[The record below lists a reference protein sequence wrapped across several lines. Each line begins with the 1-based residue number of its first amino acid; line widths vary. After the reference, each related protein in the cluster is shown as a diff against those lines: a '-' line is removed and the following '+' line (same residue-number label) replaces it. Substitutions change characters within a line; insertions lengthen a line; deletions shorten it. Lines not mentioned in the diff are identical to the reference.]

1 MRIVPALVII
11 GILALALVIAGC
23 TETPPQETGQVGIL
37 YSAAGPMPSLLA
49 TDQIDGFLIW
59 QPQVE
64 LASAS
69 GIGKIISYTQDLPP
83 GIWNDH
89 TCCALIVREDQIQ
102 NNPDLVN
109 AMSALTIVG
118 VQYIRDNPDRSVEL
132 TAEWLFGTGNV
143 TVGNA
148 TLNPVD
154 VEKVAMRTFN
164 FTTDITDNWVKS
176 NEQFVQAYS
185 DLGYINGRLKGAP
198 AGQVDSILFNFGPY
212 HAAKKM
218 LEDGQIVTPAPVER
232 TLAIGYLPSDHDAP
246 LFVLL
251 KDWEY
256 FNNIY
261 GITLKPSDL
270 TAQKPE
276 QAELI
281 VNGQKVADIRIVLGQ
296 GGAGL
301 MTNMGQDAVQF
312 AYAGTPP
319 AILAIDQ
326 GTPAKILHPIHTEGS
341 ALVIASDAP
350 ANDWTSF
357 VAWAKQRS
365 AEGKPLKIAT
375 AQNSIQDVILRYAL
389 KDAGLSASL
398 VQ

>member
-1 MRIVPALVII
+1 MRIIPAIVLV

-23 TETPPQETGQVGIL
+23 TEQPPEEAAQVGIL

-49 TDQIDGFLIW
+49 TGQIDGYLIW

-64 LASAS
+64 LANSS
-69 GIGKIISYTQDLPP
+69 GVGKIVSYSQDLPP

-89 TCCALIVREDQIQ
+89 TCCALIARNDQIE
-102 NNPDLVN
+102 NDPDLVN

-118 VQYIRDNPDRSVEL
+118 VQYIRDNPDKSVDI
-132 TAEWLFGTGNV
+132 TAEWLFGTANIMVGNV
-143 TVGNA
+143 T
-148 TLNPVD
+148 LSPVD
-154 VEKVAMRTFN
+154 VEKRAMRTFN
-164 FTTDITDNWVKS
+164 FTTEISDNWVES

-185 DLGYINGRLKGAP
+185 DLGYINGQLKGAS
-198 AGQVDSILFNFGPY
+198 AGEVDNLLFDFGPY
-212 HAAKKM
+212 HAAKQM
-218 LEDGQIVTPAPVER
+218 LDDGQIITPAPVER

-256 FNNIY
+256 FEETY
-261 GITLKPSDL
+261 GIALKPADPGV
-270 TAQKPE
+270 QKPDK
-276 QAELI
+276 AELI
-281 VNGQKVADIRIVLGQ
+281 VNGQKVANFQIVLGQ

-301 MTNMGQDAVQF
+301 MTSMGQDAIQF

-326 GTPAKILHPIHTEGS
+326 GTPVTILHPIHTEGS
-341 ALVIASDAP
+341 ALVVTSSAP
-350 ANDWTSF
+350 ANDWNTF

-365 AEGKPLKIAT
+365 AEGKSLKIAT

-389 KDAGLSASL
+389 YDAGFTVTL